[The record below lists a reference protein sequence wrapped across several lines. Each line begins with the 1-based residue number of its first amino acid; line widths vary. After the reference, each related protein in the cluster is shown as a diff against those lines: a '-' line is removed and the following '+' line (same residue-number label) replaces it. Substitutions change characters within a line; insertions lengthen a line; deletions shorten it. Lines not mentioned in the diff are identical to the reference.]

1 MQFFAISLDVDWIA
15 LSFVRFAQDLIDLK
29 KIIDEHSEHKIP
41 IIAKIEKPEA
51 VENIDKIVAYC
62 DGLMVARGDL
72 GVEVPAQEVPLIQK
86 QLVLRAK
93 KARIPVIIATQM
105 METMI
110 TSLTPTRAEV
120 NDVANS
126 VMDGA
131 DAVMLS
137 GRNFCRKLSS
147 TDHDSEVSC
156 NGILFFGTQDLPI
169 ITIPKDQERKFNTL
183 YEVFEDEFKTPDK
196 IQGDMLQMLLK
207 RLIIICTRL
216 AKEQLIVK
224 KLDNEQIDVVR
235 KFNVLVDTHYKSKRK
250 VSDYADLLFKSPKTL
265 SNLFALY
272 NQKSPQQIILERLA
286 LEAKRLIR
294 FSNKQNQEIAYEL
307 GFNDP
312 AHFSRFFKKMT
323 NYSPTQYREI
333 GPISA

>member
-1 MQFFAISLDVDWIA
+1 MKFEFHDKKIGSLFAFTDDIRKNEKQFSVNSGNITVLWNRNKNAILLEVDEMTISLLPNQLLTTTYLQHI
-15 LSFVRFAQDLIDLK
+15 SF
-29 KIIDEHSEHKIP
+29 
-41 IIAKIEKPEA
+41 EKTNFPLTAFLFNREF
-51 VENIDKIVAYC
+51 YC
-62 DGLMVARGDL
+62 
-72 GVEVPAQEVPLIQK
+72 I
-86 QLVLRAK
+86 
-93 KARIPVIIATQM
+93 
-105 METMI
+105 
-110 TSLTPTRAEV
+110 S
-120 NDVANS
+120 
-126 VMDGA
+126 
-131 DAVMLS
+131 
-137 GRNFCRKLSS
+137 
-147 TDHDSEVSC
+147 DHDSEVSC

>member
-1 MQFFAISLDVDWIA
+1 MKFEFHDNKIGSLFGFTNDIKRNENRFSVPTGNITILWNRNETVTELEVDGVGIRLLPNQLMTTTYLQHISY
-15 LSFVRFAQDLIDLK
+15 
-29 KIIDEHSEHKIP
+29 
-41 IIAKIEKPEA
+41 
-51 VENIDKIVAYC
+51 ENTKLPLTAFLFNREFYC
-62 DGLMVARGDL
+62 
-72 GVEVPAQEVPLIQK
+72 I
-86 QLVLRAK
+86 
-93 KARIPVIIATQM
+93 
-105 METMI
+105 
-110 TSLTPTRAEV
+110 S
-120 NDVANS
+120 
-126 VMDGA
+126 
-131 DAVMLS
+131 
-137 GRNFCRKLSS
+137 
-147 TDHDSEVSC
+147 DHDSEVSC

-169 ITIPKDQERKFNTL
+169 ITVPKDQERKFNTL
-183 YEVFEDEFKTPDK
+183 YEVFEDEFATSDK

-235 KFNVLVDTHYKSKRK
+235 KFNVLVDTHYKTKRK

-294 FSNKQNQEIAYEL
+294 FTNKQNQEIAYEL

-323 NYSPTQYREI
+323 DYSPSQYREMA
-333 GPISA
+333 PISA